1 MWPHRAGVPLP
12 LHTYPLRYYVPHLM
26 PRAKYQFFLC
36 CVNILIFVPWWT
48 IHPSLWGNALGQVS
62 PFPTSTL
69 EWAFTNCVWG
79 APIPSPLYHSISL
92 CFFCWLA
99 NCEFVLCISSVCLPY
114 TCNRSPVYI
123 QETGIYTA
131 ITHIPPHNSH
141 SVYAGFSVPRRFVPF
156 SLHLRN
162 RDLCVGKASVGWGR
176 PFRGGSS
183 AM

>member
-1 MWPHRAGVPLP
+1 ML
-12 LHTYPLRYYVPHLM
+12 
-26 PRAKYQFFLC
+26 
-36 CVNILIFVPWWT
+36 
-48 IHPSLWGNALGQVS
+48 
-62 PFPTSTL
+62 
-69 EWAFTNCVWG
+69 
-79 APIPSPLYHSISL
+79 ISL
-92 CFFCWLA
+92 FLSPDEPFIQVYGETRWDKFHHFQHQHWNGHLLIVCEVLQSPHPYTTAFRCVSFVWLA